1 MQDKM
6 YTRQDECRTV
16 YCRGYKHIHG
26 QDTYALKLMQDK
38 MYTRQDERRTV
49 WCRGCKHIHGQDAY
63 TLKQM
68 QDKMY
73 TEQEG
78 CRTGRMQVMANKG
91 HDGKKADAEKERFGD
106 LCRTRL
112 GHDRT
117 DL

>member
-1 MQDKM
+1 
-6 YTRQDECRTV
+6 
-16 YCRGYKHIHG
+16 
-26 QDTYALKLMQDK
+26 

-63 TLKQM
+63 ALKQM

-91 HDGKKADAEKERFGD
+91 HDRKKQTQKRNDLEIYAEQDECMIGRIYDTKDAG
-106 LCRTRL
+106 LCRSGRM
-112 GHDRT
+112 
-117 DL
+117 